1 MIDWQRTASAVI
13 GEVHKSLP
21 ADADLKARKAALR
34 AAKPWEF
41 SATSWGNKVWA
52 KHQRKY
58 LEKFGLPPL
67 HAKQAQEHL
76 SPLERMIAKA
86 KSFESGA
93 NAAANSPALCT
104 EASPTRTSNTIG
116 DGNHG

>member
-21 ADADLKARKAALR
+21 ADADLKTRKAALR

-41 SATSWGNKVWA
+41 SSTSWGNKVWA
-52 KHQRKY
+52 KHSRKY
-58 LEKFGLPPL
+58 LEKFGLAPL
-67 HAKQAQEHL
+67 KAKAVEDHL

-86 KSFESGA
+86 KAGSV
-93 NAAANSPALCT
+93 
-104 EASPTRTSNTIG
+104 
-116 DGNHG
+116 

>member
-1 MIDWQRTASAVI
+1 MIDWQKTASAVI
-13 GEVHKSLP
+13 GEVHRNLP
-21 ADADLKARKAALR
+21 ADADLKTRRRALL

-41 SATSWGNKVWA
+41 SATSWGTKVWA

-67 HAKQAQEHL
+67 HPKPIEDHL

-86 KSFESGA
+86 RAS
-93 NAAANSPALCT
+93 NSA
-104 EASPTRTSNTIG
+104 
-116 DGNHG
+116 